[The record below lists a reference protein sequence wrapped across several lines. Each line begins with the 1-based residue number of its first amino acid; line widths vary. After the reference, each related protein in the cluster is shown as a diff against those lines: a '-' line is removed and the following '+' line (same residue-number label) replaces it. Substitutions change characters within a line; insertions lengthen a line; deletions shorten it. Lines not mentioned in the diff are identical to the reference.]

1 MKVILHYRTTPKG
14 DLPSPSELLMS
25 RSLRT
30 KVPSVL
36 KNLKPKLVNR
46 QKYNDKIE
54 LHLKKSCK
62 YYNNK
67 SKNLKPASV
76 GDKVMFKKTPSSCWF
91 PGEVV
96 NSCKEP
102 RSLVVS
108 DSSGSLYRRSL
119 EHIKKTPD
127 NNKENNITEESSGDI
142 EINEN
147 NDRPERKN

>member
-1 MKVILHYRTTPKG
+1 
-14 DLPSPSELLMS
+14 
-25 RSLRT
+25 
-30 KVPSVL
+30 
-36 KNLKPKLVNR
+36 
-46 QKYNDKIE
+46 
-54 LHLKKSCK
+54 
-62 YYNNK
+62 
-67 SKNLKPASV
+67 
-76 GDKVMFKKTPSSCWF
+76 MFKKTPCSCWF

-147 NDRPERKN
+147 NDRPERKNEIINNNVKKNNEQNQQYVSRSGRIIKQPLKLDL